1 MGLYQILAI
10 LCMVACIPTVVNA
23 GANDEKFPWPD
34 KPNIIIFYGDDVGW
48 ADFSSLDILHKRRL
62 PQRVGVRDRGRV
74 FGATCT
80 NGLPRLEITIPEA
93 LKDVGYSTGMV
104 GKWHLGVNA
113 HNHNDGEHLPYNHG
127 FDYVGTN
134 FGTGNSW
141 FCDEEQW
148 HVDEPS
154 TLGCALYKNATII
167 QQPYSHYGLSE
178 TLVNDAVD
186 FIRSSQ
192 QAPPPHRKPFFL
204 YYALTQTHVDLFTS
218 NEGFR
223 GSSKRGRYGDNIN
236 EMSWEV
242 GAILDEVKRLGLASN
257 TLSIFSSDNGP
268 WLQLCNEGG
277 DAGVFK
283 GGKMQFWEGGIRV
296 PTIFHWPGHIRPK
309 TTSDELTSM
318 TDIFPTLMNI
328 VGGSVPDDRPMD
340 GQDISSTLFNWWPEP
355 QPEPV
360 ATKRLFNE
368 VDVTSHDPRILVF
381 YCESTLYAV
390 RYRSYKFHF
399 HTQKAWTKE
408 GHHAEPGRC
417 GDGGF
422 PLQQNTY
429 CGACTPNPN
438 FPPDC
443 LSDHDPPLMFNVDKD
458 PNEAYSLDTAIPE
471 HQAVLVEMM
480 SNWMFFGYHG
490 PRTSLIR

>member
-1 MGLYQILAI
+1 M
-10 LCMVACIPTVVNA
+10 M
-23 GANDEKFPWPD
+23 
-34 KPNIIIFYGDDVGW
+34 
-48 ADFSSLDILHKRRL
+48 
-62 PQRVGVRDRGRV
+62 
-74 FGATCT
+74 
-80 NGLPRLEITIPEA
+80 
-93 LKDVGYSTGMV
+93 
-104 GKWHLGVNA
+104 
-113 HNHNDGEHLPYNHG
+113 
-127 FDYVGTN
+127 
-134 FGTGNSW
+134 
-141 FCDEEQW
+141 W

-480 SNWMFFGYHG
+480 SKLDVFLDTMVLG
-490 PRTSLIR
+490 PPLLDSRSSDVIPCCTPESYPDCECNYSYEGPIPKPGNPSLKSEEFQKMLMNEDLDHDLWLEV